1 METTQVIAPPAERR
15 RITVAEFAAMY
26 QAGILSED
34 EHLELINGEL
44 ITMAA
49 MDAPHASHVARLS
62 RLFIESLSKK
72 AVIYTQ
78 LPIVLG
84 EYSEPEP
91 DVAVLRWRE
100 DDYCSGKPT
109 AKDVLLVVEVA
120 DRSLLYDRETKL
132 PLYAQYGITEV
143 WILNLQAKQVE
154 VYRNPQGSAYQ
165 EKQIFKPS
173 DDLAMQAFP
182 DLQFPVSEMFIAPKE
197 HK

>member
-1 METTQVIAPPAERR
+1 MTIAPTIKPPAERR
-15 RITVAEFAAMY
+15 KITVAEFAAMY

-49 MDAPHASHVARLS
+49 MDAPHLAHVMRLARLLIVALRHRANVS
-62 RLFIESLSKK
+62 VQS
-72 AVIYTQ
+72 
-78 LPIVLG
+78 PIVLG

-132 PLYAQYGITEV
+132 PLYAQHGITEV

-173 DDLAMQAFP
+173 DRLAMQAFP
-182 DLQFPVSEMFIAPKE
+182 DLQFPVSEMFIVPKE
-197 HK
+197 Y